1 MGINLCIAN
10 SMEEINKGL
19 ELENIRLEDHVIDF
33 TWRNREVL
41 SVYMDAFYKL
51 EPYDDMLLTNQE
63 VLELQCFAETLLDPE
78 NIKMLNFCKEKV
90 YEEYYVPKEEYLQFA
105 QGIKMV
111 CEKALTLGKPLYSIG
126 D

>member
-10 SMEEINKGL
+10 SIEEINNAL
-19 ELENIRLEDHVIDF
+19 ELENISLEDDIIDF
-33 TWRNREVL
+33 IWRNKEVL
-41 SVYMDAFYKL
+41 SEHIEAFYKL

-63 VLELQCFAETLLDPE
+63 VLDLKCFAQTLLNPE
-78 NIKMLNFCKEKV
+78 NIERLNFCKDEV

-105 QGIKMV
+105 TDIKRV
-111 CEKALTLGKPLYSIG
+111 CEKSIILGKPLYSIG